1 MCLQMTALP
10 NLAGRVSARRLAQV
24 SGLSVS
30 KHEDHLWFADQPGCS
45 CSLLTD
51 HADFSADTW
60 DLRPEVVEPLA
71 HALQLLGKEAHGFT
85 FKALWAGDLVESTG
99 RITLREFL
107 AEVRANKLRNAHQY
121 VVGRA

>member
-10 NLAGRVSARRLAQV
+10 NLAGRVSARRLAEV
-24 SGLSVS
+24 SGLAVS
-30 KHEDHLWFADQPGCS
+30 KHQDHLWFADQPGCS

-51 HADFSADTW
+51 HAEFSADTW

-71 HALQLLGKEAHGFT
+71 LAFQLLGKEASGFR
-85 FKALWAGDLVESTG
+85 FQALWAGDQVESTA

-107 AEVRANKLRNAHQY
+107 AEVRANKVRNAHEY